1 MAENSDDLE
10 SLKEELLA
18 AGLIKDKN
26 PTRKKVKEKTL
37 GREYV
42 IGGFNVV
49 AGRNNAENDALV
61 YSARGEDIWLHAK
74 DYHSSHV
81 IIRTEGKTVPEE
93 VLTKA
98 AGLCAYYS
106 KGRGGR
112 PEIAY
117 TERKFLKKPPK
128 SKAGFFV
135 YSEYKSMLAEPDNC
149 AEYLKTR

>member
-1 MAENSDDLE
+1 MYLE
-10 SLKEELLA
+10 MTTAIFSAAHWPSSFSFSSPDTCSL
-18 AGLIKDKN
+18 
-26 PTRKKVKEKTL
+26 
-37 GREYV
+37 
-42 IGGFNVV
+42 
-49 AGRNNAENDALV
+49 
-61 YSARGEDIWLHAK
+61 SART
-74 DYHSSHV
+74 
-81 IIRTEGKTVPEE
+81 RQEGKTVPEE